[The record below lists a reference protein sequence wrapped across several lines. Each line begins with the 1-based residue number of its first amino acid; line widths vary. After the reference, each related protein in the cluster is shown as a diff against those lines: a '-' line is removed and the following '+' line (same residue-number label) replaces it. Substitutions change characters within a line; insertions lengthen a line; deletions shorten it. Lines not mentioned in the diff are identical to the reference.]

1 MKRQLIQCLLFLC
14 LTACVS
20 TTPYQISSHEID
32 HSFTSLSLHCETSN
46 PTSPA
51 NILTM
56 QNEGLN
62 SSSIS
67 LLNWNVY
74 KGSRENWAADFE
86 QLSQAKDIITLQEAR
101 LDEHLHQTLDALELY
116 WALTTA
122 FLYNKLKVGVL
133 TAARVPPI
141 SRCSIHSKEP
151 IIQLPKTLLVN
162 YYPLSGSKHQ
172 LLVANIH
179 SINFTFGTSKYQE
192 QITALQQVIQQ
203 HNGPVIVAG
212 DFNSWSDRRMQIIT
226 QFKNDLS
233 LSSLPYQNHNRTQ
246 IFGKVIDHI
255 FFRELSTTKVETP
268 QLTSS
273 DHNPI
278 IVTFTLN
285 DHLKAAVI
293 TYDELNLQHDH
304 FYDHP

>member
-1 MKRQLIQCLLFLC
+1 MKRLLTQCLLFVC

-20 TTPYQISSHEID
+20 TTPYQISSHETD
-32 HSFTSLSLHCETSN
+32 HSFTPLSLHCET
-46 PTSPA
+46 TQIIQPA
-51 NILTM
+51 DSSTT
-56 QNEGLN
+56 QNDGLN
-62 SSSIS
+62 SNSIS

-74 KGSRENWAADFE
+74 KGSGENWAADFE

-101 LDEHLHQTLDALELY
+101 LDEHLHQTLDALKLY
-116 WALTTA
+116 WDLTTA

-151 IIQLPKTLLVN
+151 IIQLPKTLIVN
-162 YYPLSGSKHQ
+162 LYPLSGSEHQ

-179 SINFTFGTSKYQE
+179 SINFTFGTKKYKE
-192 QITALQQVIQQ
+192 QITALQRVIQQ

-212 DFNSWSDRRMQIIT
+212 DFNSWSDRRMKIIT

-233 LSSLPYQNHNRTQ
+233 LSSLPYQNHTRTQ
-246 IFGKVIDHI
+246 IFGNAIDHV
-255 FFRELSTTKVETP
+255 FFRELIATNVEIP
-268 QLTSS
+268 ELTSS

-278 IVTFTLN
+278 IVTFQLN
-285 DHLKAAVI
+285 HQLATAI
-293 TYDELNLQHDH
+293 TNNN
-304 FYDHP
+304 

>member
-1 MKRQLIQCLLFLC
+1 MSRQLMQCLLFIC

-20 TTPYQISSHEID
+20 TTPYQISSHETD
-32 HSFTSLSLHCETSN
+32 HSFTPLALHCETIKI
-46 PTSPA
+46 TRPA
-51 NILTM
+51 VVSAT
-56 QNEGLN
+56 QNNALN
-62 SSSIS
+62 SKSIT

-86 QLSQAKDIITLQEAR
+86 HLSQAKDIITLQEAR
-101 LDEHLHQTLDALELY
+101 LDGHLHQTLDALELY
-116 WALTTA
+116 WDLTVA

-141 SRCSIHSKEP
+141 SRCSVHSKEP
-151 IIQLPKTLLVN
+151 IIQLPKTLMVN
-162 YYPLSGSKHQ
+162 LYSLSDSEHQ

-179 SINFTFGTSKYQE
+179 SINFTFGSSKYKE
-192 QITALQQVIQQ
+192 QISALQRVIQQ
-203 HNGPVIVAG
+203 HSGPVIVAG
-212 DFNSWSDRRMQIIT
+212 DFNSWSEHRMQIIT

-246 IFGKVIDHI
+246 IFGKAIDHV
-255 FFRELSTTKVETP
+255 FYRELSATKVETP

-278 IVTFTLN
+278 IVTFSFN
-285 DHLKAAVI
+285 ANLKSALTI
-293 TYDELNLQHDH
+293 HD
-304 FYDHP
+304 

>member
-1 MKRQLIQCLLFLC
+1 MIKFRPQSMKRLLAQCLLFFW

-20 TTPYQISSHEID
+20 TTPYQISSHETD
-32 HSFTSLSLHCETSN
+32 HSFTLLSLHCETTKITPPNDS
-46 PTSPA
+46 
-51 NILTM
+51 LTI

-62 SSSIS
+62 SHSIS

-74 KGSRENWAADFE
+74 KGSGKKWAADFE

-101 LDEHLHQTLDALELY
+101 LDEHLHQTLDALKLY
-116 WALTTA
+116 WNLTTA
-122 FLYNKLKVGVL
+122 FMYNNLNVGVL

-141 SRCSIHSKEP
+141 SRCSVHSKEP
-151 IIQLPKTLLVN
+151 IIQLPKTLIVN
-162 YYPLSGSKHQ
+162 LYPLSGSKSQ

-179 SINFTFGTSKYQE
+179 SINFTFGTKKYQE
-192 QITALQQVIQQ
+192 QITALQRVIEQ

-212 DFNSWSDRRMQIIT
+212 DFNSWSNRRMQIIT

-246 IFGKVIDHI
+246 IFGNAIDHI
-255 FFRELSTTKVETP
+255 FFRELSATKVETP
-268 QLTSS
+268 ELTSS

-278 IVTFTLN
+278 IVTFQLN
-285 DHLKAAVI
+285 HHLATAL
-293 TYDELNLQHDH
+293 TPND
-304 FYDHP
+304 